1 MSTVITVK
9 PTSNANGRAQRIAT
23 GAGKQRTVSLDF
35 SKSDDWNAGNAAG
48 TLALVLGLKWHDG
61 ITVERIAGS
70 AYRFVF

>member
-1 MSTVITVK
+1 MSIAITVK

-48 TLALVLGLKWHDG
+48 TLALALGLKWHDG
-61 ITVERIAGS
+61 ITHERLDGS
-70 AYRFVF
+70 VHRFVF